1 MMHQLVD
8 GRGKAV
14 AIEPVTKN
22 GFKDWL
28 KKRRAAD
35 RAWIEENG
43 FTAKPGRFIALP
55 SARGG
60 IGTIVLCVHEGPDI
74 WSWGDLSTKLPVGR
88 YRVEGRQTPLQ
99 ASAAALGWALGSYR
113 FTRYLKPGRKLAEL
127 VWPTGADRG
136 RVTRLL
142 ESVFLVRDLINTPA
156 EDMGPPHLAD
166 AARDVAKKYGAK
178 FRVTVGDELLKKG
191 YRTIHAV
198 GRASTRPPRLID
210 LSWGTAGPKIAL
222 IGKGVCFDSGGYD
235 LKQSAGMLQMKK
247 DMGGAAHA
255 LGLARLI
262 MDAKLPV
269 RLRVLLPAVENL
281 VAGNA
286 FKPLDIIKTFKGL
299 TVEIGNTDAEGR
311 LILCD
316 ALAEADND
324 RPDLMIDF
332 ATLTGAARVALGTD
346 LPALFANDDDIA
358 ERILAAGRMVDDEL
372 WRLPLYQP
380 YAKGLESKL
389 ADLNNVSSSGQ
400 GGAIS
405 AALFLE
411 AFVSKETK
419 WVHIDLMASN
429 GTARP
434 GRPVGGEA
442 MGLRACY
449 AMIEEWVGERT
460 KDTAVKASPAKA
472 KRRSRRG

>member
-1 MMHQLVD
+1 MTHQLVD

-43 FTAKPGRFIALP
+43 FVAKPGRFIALP

-60 IGTIVLCVHEGPDI
+60 IGTIVLGVHEGPDI

-88 YRVEGRQTPLQ
+88 YRIEGRQTPLQ

-127 VWPTGADRG
+127 VWPTGADRA

-166 AARDVAKKYGAK
+166 AARDVAKQYGAK

-210 LSWGTAGPKIAL
+210 LSWGTSGPKIAL

-255 LGLARLI
+255 LGLARLV

-324 RPDLMIDF
+324 QPDLMIDF

-411 AFVSKETK
+411 AFVSKQTK

-449 AMIEEWVGERT
+449 AMLEEWVGERS
-460 KDTAVKASPAKA
+460 KDAAVKAAPAKA
-472 KRRSRRG
+472 KRRGKRG